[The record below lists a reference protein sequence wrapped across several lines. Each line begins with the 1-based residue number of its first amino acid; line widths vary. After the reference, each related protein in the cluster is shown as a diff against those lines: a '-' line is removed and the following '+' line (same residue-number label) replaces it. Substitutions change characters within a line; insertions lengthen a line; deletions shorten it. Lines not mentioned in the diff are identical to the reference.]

1 MKTANNRAET
11 VQKCDKKYSNTYTNV
26 NENKRLYDVL
36 DAIMKTLQDIKVL
49 LDKKKPLSSED
60 LQAQRVK
67 PPEV

>member
-1 MKTANNRAET
+1 MTVKKNNRAET
-11 VQKCDKKYSNTYTNV
+11 HTEDDKKVHHTYTNV

-60 LQAQRVK
+60 L
-67 PPEV
+67 

>member
-1 MKTANNRAET
+1 MAKKNSNNRAET
-11 VQKCDKKYSNTYTNV
+11 APESNKKFTNTNTKV

-60 LQAQRVK
+60 L
-67 PPEV
+67 